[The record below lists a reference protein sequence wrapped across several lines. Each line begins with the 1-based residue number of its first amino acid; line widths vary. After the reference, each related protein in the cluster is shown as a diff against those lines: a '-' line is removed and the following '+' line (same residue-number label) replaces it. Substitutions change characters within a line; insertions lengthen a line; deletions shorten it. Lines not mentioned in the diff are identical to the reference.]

1 MYLNALCSLMIV
13 NDIMMWF
20 IFKWIIK
27 MDRKQQYNLSQLDHC
42 FPFYNI
48 FCLLHLFDIF
58 TLAYY
63 GINDIQLFSI
73 QYLAIYI
80 VFVANFFSHSSYSY
94 LFVFFSFL
102 IDTNC
107 EQWILFIFYLKTS
120 DEIHS
125 KAPEVFK

>member
-94 LFVFFSFL
+94 LFVFF
-102 IDTNC
+102 
-107 EQWILFIFYLKTS
+107 FIFDWYQLWAMDS
-120 DEIHS
+120 FYFLLENIRRN
-125 KAPEVFK
+125 PFKSPWSI